1 VKLGVIREGKEQTI
15 DLALGE
21 LPIANPAA
29 SHEQPGSDEPET
41 MGRGDAH
48 DLGLE
53 LAPAGS
59 IAGVDEQGV
68 IVLDINPA
76 GLWAERGFSL
86 GDVILEVS
94 GKSVKTP
101 EELGSAVSEA
111 RNAGKRTVLLRL
123 RSGDATRFV
132 TAPVG

>member
-1 VKLGVIREGKEQTI
+1 MRQLI
-15 DLALGE
+15 DALR
-21 LPIANPAA
+21 IV
-29 SHEQPGSDEPET
+29 
-41 MGRGDAH
+41 RGDAS

-59 IAGVDEQGV
+59 IGGAGEQGV
-68 IVLDINPA
+68 VVLDINPA

-123 RSGDATRFV
+123 KSGDAMRFV